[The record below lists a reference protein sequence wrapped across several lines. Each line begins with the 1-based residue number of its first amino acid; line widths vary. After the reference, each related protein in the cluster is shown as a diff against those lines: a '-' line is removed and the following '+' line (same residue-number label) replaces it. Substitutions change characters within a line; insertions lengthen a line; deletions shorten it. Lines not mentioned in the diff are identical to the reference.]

1 MAIPSFRCKTAALCM
16 IIAALQAGC
25 ASVVSEPVICAG
37 TATARTEHAAALA
50 ADGGDLS
57 VVTGARLIKLMDAG
71 CAD

>member
-1 MAIPSFRCKTAALCM
+1 MMTLACCVT
-16 IIAALQAGC
+16 GC
-25 ASVVSEPVICAG
+25 ASGVSEPAICDG

-71 CAD
+71 CGG

>member
-1 MAIPSFRCKTAALCM
+1 MKRILAMMTLACCAT
-16 IIAALQAGC
+16 GC
-25 ASVVSEPVICAG
+25 ASVVSEPAICAG

-71 CAD
+71 CGG